1 MRPAVNVGL
10 SVSRVG
16 GSAQRAAIRQISGQ
30 LRVNLAQYRE
40 LAIFMQFGSDL
51 DAATAKTLSR
61 GAKMTDALKQRQYR
75 NYSVRD
81 MVILLTVSQSELV
94 DKVPERRMTAFI
106 EGLPDYIRVNHA
118 QLLEELDPDSKLTD
132 EMRGKIL
139 AAAAEYV
146 DCSVG
151 AAESAASEPAAQTEA
166 G

>member
-1 MRPAVNVGL
+1 
-10 SVSRVG
+10 
-16 GSAQRAAIRQISGQ
+16 
-30 LRVNLAQYRE
+30 
-40 LAIFMQFGSDL
+40 
-51 DAATAKTLSR
+51 
-61 GAKMTDALKQRQYR
+61 
-75 NYSVRD
+75 